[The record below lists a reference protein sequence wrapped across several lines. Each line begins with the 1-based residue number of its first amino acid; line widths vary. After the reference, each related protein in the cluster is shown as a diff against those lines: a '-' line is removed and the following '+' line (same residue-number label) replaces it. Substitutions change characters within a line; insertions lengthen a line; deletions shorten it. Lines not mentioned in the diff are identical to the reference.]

1 VSYLGAFLAIEQP
14 PVTHPAIDVCG
25 GPAVL
30 CQINYTSVVAT
41 LVSIAVTV
49 AFSFWVASRV
59 DARRP
64 GKFQMVFEF
73 IMDYAR
79 NQLKT
84 VMGSEPPAIAL
95 PLALTLFFYILIA
108 NWIGFFPI
116 PEPFTPANT
125 DFNQTLA
132 MGLVVFLVAEG
143 YSLKRRGV
151 VGFLHHLTRP
161 FELPIP
167 ARAAFVLLNIIEEIA
182 KPITLSLRL
191 MGNIFGGLVMLWVL
205 TVMLT
210 LVPVPYV
217 PYALSV
223 VLVVVWKLFD
233 VLFIGTLQA
242 FIFFLLTIIYFGQ
255 AVEGLDEEHGHA
267 PAPGPAEKAL
277 PAASTATAH

>member
-1 VSYLGAFLAIEQP
+1 MSAFLAIQQP
-14 PVTHPAIDVCG
+14 PVSHPAIDVCG
-25 GPAVL
+25 GPAIL
-30 CQINYTSVVAT
+30 CQVNYASVVAT
-41 LVSIAVTV
+41 VISIAATL

-59 DARRP
+59 DSRRP

-84 VMGSEPPAIAL
+84 VMGNEPPPIAL
-95 PLALTLFFYILIA
+95 PLALTLFLYILIA

-132 MGLVVFLVAEG
+132 MGVVVFLVAEG
-143 YSLKRRGV
+143 YAIKRRGV
-151 VGFLHHLTRP
+151 LGFLHHLTRP

-167 ARAAFVLLNIIEEIA
+167 ARAAFVVLNIIEEIT

-210 LVPVPYV
+210 LVPVPFV

-223 VLVVVWKLFD
+223 ALVVVWKLFD

-267 PAPGPAEKAL
+267 SAPGPAA
-277 PAASTATAH
+277 PASAPATAH

>member
-1 VSYLGAFLAIEQP
+1 MSPLSLYLEISQP
-14 PVTHPAIDVCG
+14 PVTHPAVDVCG
-25 GPAVL
+25 GPAIL
-30 CQINYTSVVAT
+30 CQVNYASVVAT
-41 LVSIAVTV
+41 LVSVAVTL

-73 IMDYAR
+73 VMDYAR
-79 NQLKT
+79 GQLKT
-84 VMGSEPPAIAL
+84 VMGSEPPPIAL

-132 MGLVVFLVAEG
+132 MGAVVFLVAEG
-143 YSLKRRGV
+143 YSIRRRGLR
-151 VGFLHHLTRP
+151 GFLHHMTRP

-167 ARAAFVLLNIIEEIA
+167 ARAAFVVLNVIEEIT
-182 KPITLSLRL
+182 KPITLALRL

-210 LVPVPYV
+210 LVPIPYV

-255 AVEGLDEEHGHA
+255 AVEGLEEHGPA
-267 PAPGPAEKAL
+267 PAHGPAAKVA
-277 PAASTATAH
+277 PASSTAAAH